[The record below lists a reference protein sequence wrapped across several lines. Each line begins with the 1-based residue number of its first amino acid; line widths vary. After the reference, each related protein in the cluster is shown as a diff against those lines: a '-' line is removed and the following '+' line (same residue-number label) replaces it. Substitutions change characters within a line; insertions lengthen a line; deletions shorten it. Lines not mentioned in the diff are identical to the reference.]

1 LEKREKGKTK
11 AAGKITGRRNRV
23 KKNQVCTKSQ
33 KRRGQTAIEYVMM
46 ISATVVFISL
56 TAFFIKTRVI
66 AP

>member
-1 LEKREKGKTK
+1 MKKKE
-11 AAGKITGRRNRV
+11 NR
-23 KKNQVCTKSQ
+23 KNAV
-33 KRRGQTAIEYVMM
+33 RAQTAIEYVMM

>member
-1 LEKREKGKTK
+1 LKKQKK
-11 AAGKITGRRNRV
+11 
-23 KKNQVCTKSQ
+23 KKNTQ
-33 KRRGQTAIEYVMM
+33 RGQTAIEYIMM

>member
-1 LEKREKGKTK
+1 MQEKKPAQKKEKGKNTVK
-11 AAGKITGRRNRV
+11 HDKPKTRV
-23 KKNQVCTKSQ
+23 
-33 KRRGQTAIEYVMM
+33 RAQTAIEYVMM

>member
-1 LEKREKGKTK
+1 MGKK
-11 AAGKITGRRNRV
+11 QNGIV
-23 KKNQVCTKSQ
+23 

>member
-1 LEKREKGKTK
+1 MEKT
-11 AAGKITGRRNRV
+11 N
-23 KKNQVCTKSQ
+23 KNNGPVA
-33 KRRGQTAIEYVMM
+33 KRANPRQNEHARIRGQTAIEYVLM

>member
-1 LEKREKGKTK
+1 MERKQLKKTRSP
-11 AAGKITGRRNRV
+11 AV
-23 KKNQVCTKSQ
+23 
-33 KRRGQTAIEYVMM
+33 RGQTAIEYVMM